1 MNEMREARYLHI
13 ISQMNSS
20 ALLDA
25 AHLSPFLVKDKWHT
39 VVANLDPGNLSQWTS
54 APRPDKRVLVGLT
67 DVVFEYYNE
76 IIGEMGNSDCWTTVL
91 CQYCQIVSK

>member
-13 ISQMNSS
+13 ISQMNPS

-54 APRPDKRVLVGLT
+54 APRPDERALVGLT

-76 IIGEMGNSDCWTTVL
+76 IIREMSNSNSWTTVL
-91 CQYCQIVSK
+91 YFVNTAKL